1 MVIYRSGVFKG
12 LVYVEFEDEVCFFL
26 IVYFRFE
33 IYIVCKKIYLYQV
46 IFEGFYCFYKNF
58 LFMK

>member
-33 IYIVCKKIYLYQV
+33 IYIACKNINLCQV
-46 IFEGFYCFYKNF
+46 IFERFYCFYKNF